1 MYQKHTWV
9 SKEIIRRE
17 YLQNIED
24 GIYNEEQRALDAES
38 QLSSDISAERTRA
51 TAKENSLTESVTG
64 LSHDLGLEVSRATGA
79 EETLEQLIN
88 NEIDRATG
96 VEGELSQSLID
107 TNTALSNENTRA
119 TEAESTLTTNLASEV
134 SRATTAESTLNTN
147 LASEILRATAAESAL
162 HDYVDEKVSTTY
174 KPSGS
179 IYFADLPALTESRV
193 GNVYDIK
200 DDFTT
205 TADFMEGAGK
215 SYKAGTNVAIEWGEE
230 TIVTVTYDE
239 VTPVGTENPSEEG
252 WYELQT
258 VGTSEEYVLTE
269 DTTVDSGK
277 TYYEKIET
285 PSTQRVLKY
294 DCMSAFVNLSNYVQ
308 KTDLA
313 TNVNAGIVKPDGTTI
328 TVDADG
334 TIHSVGGGQGSA
346 EAAERMIAPIE
357 PDATESIRAYSVGR
371 RLILDEV
378 LYEVTQ
384 AIAIGDALIENTN
397 IKVADTLTDSLIDE
411 IATRSRLGAH
421 NLIPYPYR
429 DPDHLENLGT
439 IFDSDSRGVIT
450 LSGTPS
456 DTSLYRLQSGYAW
469 YLDDGDYVFSVCGLD
484 GKPLQSLPDGVRVQ
498 MGTYNSQDG
507 FTEISTLSLYTTRT
521 VHIENLNHN
530 DAFIVRLAIYTQY
543 DGTEISLRVLIR
555 HLSDLDVTWQPYAK
569 TNKELTDIV
578 TDVDTTPTSGSTKF
592 ITSGGVYS
600 YIDTMITQ
608 ALAASY

>member
-1 MYQKHTWV
+1 MSYNKKTWTDRTSEYPNRYRMTYGNGNIADVAIVPYEGEV
-9 SKEIIRRE
+9 STEGEKFSA
-17 YLQNIED
+17 QTMND
-24 GIYNEEQRALDAES
+24 MEQRIDNGFTDADSSITSTLNTAKAYTDVEKQRAQGAENLMQHDIETNSTNIANEITRAQGAESTISTNLSNEITRAQGIESGLRTDVNSLTQRMGDAES
-38 QLSSDISAERTRA
+38 DVDTLTSRISTLETDVELEAARAEGAETTLQGNIDSEEARATSAEGILE
-51 TAKENSLTESVTG
+51 TAITNEVT
-64 LSHDLGLEVSRATGA
+64 RATGA
-79 EETLEQLIN
+79 ENTLSTNLA
-88 NEIDRATG
+88 NE
-96 VEGELSQSLID
+96 V
-107 TNTALSNENTRA
+107 TRA
-119 TEAESTLTTNLASEV
+119 QGAESTLTTDLANEV
-134 SRATTAESTLNTN
+134 
-147 LASEILRATAAESAL
+147 LRATAAESAL
-162 HDYVDEKVSTTY
+162 HDYVDEKASMTY

-205 TADFMEGAGK
+205 TSDFMEGAGK

-239 VTPVGTENPSEEG
+239 VTPVGTEDPSDEG

-285 PSTQRVLKY
+285 PSIQRVLKY

-357 PDATESIRAYSVGR
+357 PDATESIRAYSVGQ

-384 AIAIGDALIENTN
+384 AIAIGDALVENTN
-397 IKVADTLTDSLIDE
+397 IEETNPITD
-411 IATRSRLGAH
+411 
-421 NLIPYPYR
+421 
-429 DPDHLENLGT
+429 
-439 IFDSDSRGVIT
+439 F
-450 LSGTPS
+450 
-456 DTSLYRLQSGYAW
+456 
-469 YLDDGDYVFSVCGLD
+469 
-484 GKPLQSLPDGVRVQ
+484 
-498 MGTYNSQDG
+498 
-507 FTEISTLSLYTTRT
+507 
-521 VHIENLNHN
+521 
-530 DAFIVRLAIYTQY
+530 
-543 DGTEISLRVLIR
+543 
-555 HLSDLDVTWQPYAK
+555 
-569 TNKELTDIV
+569 
-578 TDVDTTPTSGSTKF
+578 DTTPTQNSTKF
-592 ITSGGVYS
+592 VTSGGVYS